1 MMMGLVEG
9 EEKMS
14 KSNPAG
20 AIFIEDSEQE
30 IKSKIKCAFCPPMEV
45 AKNPCLEYLKYIV
58 FPSFHKL
65 EIKRA
70 EKNGGDK

>member
-1 MMMGLVEG
+1 MMMGLIEG

-30 IKSKIKCAFCPPMEV
+30 IKSKVKSAFCPPGEV
-45 AKNPCLEYLKYIV
+45 VKNPCLEYIKFIV
-58 FPSFHKL
+58 FPSFQKL
-65 EIKRA
+65 EIKRSVQ
-70 EKNGGDK
+70 NGGDK